1 MVDLTA
7 LARSMNNMS
16 DVDRALSEFY
26 INRVYSYDSQG
37 RIESMNTVKT
47 DESSAVY
54 YEYPSAG
61 SCRIYNMDT
70 DALRYDQT
78 FTRTG
83 KLLTNWYYYSSGAAC
98 YSYQYDTEDRITQ
111 YLAAFYNTKQE
122 PTGQTFIY
130 DYSYRTGY

>member
-1 MVDLTA
+1 MTGSFINLYNDRGLLESETAYGCGYLLRGTDMVDLTA

-54 YEYPSAG
+54 
-61 SCRIYNMDT
+61 
-70 DALRYDQT
+70 
-78 FTRTG
+78 
-83 KLLTNWYYYSSGAAC
+83 
-98 YSYQYDTEDRITQ
+98 
-111 YLAAFYNTKQE
+111 NTKQE